1 MKFREF
7 VRWCNERASDG
18 CWGLYEAITCI
29 SIMQEVREHHF
40 WKREK
45 YWKEKFESKV
55 LSKIVN
61 PIEKMIAESAGVDS
75 CK

>member
-7 VRWCNERASDG
+7 VGWCNERACDG
-18 CWGLYEAITCI
+18 CWGMIEAITCI
-29 SIMQEVREHHF
+29 NIMHEVKEQHF

-55 LSKIVN
+55 LNEIVN
-61 PIEKMIAESAGVDS
+61 PIEKILEEMEAN
-75 CK
+75 

>member
-18 CWGLYEAITCI
+18 CWGMYEAITCI
-29 SIMQEVREHHF
+29 RIMQEVREQHF

-45 YWKEKFESKV
+45 YWKEKYEKDV
-55 LSKIVN
+55 LNGIVN
-61 PIEKMIAESAGVDS
+61 PIEKMLAEMGGAE
-75 CK
+75 